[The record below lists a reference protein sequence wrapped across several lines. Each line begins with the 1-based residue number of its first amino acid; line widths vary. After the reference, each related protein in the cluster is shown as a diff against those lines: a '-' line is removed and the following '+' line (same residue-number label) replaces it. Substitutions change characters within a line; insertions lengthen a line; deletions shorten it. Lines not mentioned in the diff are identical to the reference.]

1 MHFFWEA
8 RILIKNVH
16 LEALLY
22 LEDHK
27 SELSQKNI
35 FSLHQQAMVFSDM
48 VSNPDM
54 ASIWSTKKSNLE
66 NCPLFSLHFYFL

>member
-1 MHFFWEA
+1 MHVFWEA
-8 RILIKNVH
+8 RILIKTVY

-27 SELSQKNI
+27 SELSWKNH

-48 VSNPDM
+48 VSNSDM
-54 ASIWSTKKSNLE
+54 ASLVYQKNKSWK
-66 NCPLFSLHFYFL
+66 LHFYFL

>member
-1 MHFFWEA
+1 MHVFWEA
-8 RILIKNVH
+8 RILIKNVY

-27 SELSQKNI
+27 SELSRKNL

-54 ASIWSTKKSNLE
+54 TSIWSTKKSNIE